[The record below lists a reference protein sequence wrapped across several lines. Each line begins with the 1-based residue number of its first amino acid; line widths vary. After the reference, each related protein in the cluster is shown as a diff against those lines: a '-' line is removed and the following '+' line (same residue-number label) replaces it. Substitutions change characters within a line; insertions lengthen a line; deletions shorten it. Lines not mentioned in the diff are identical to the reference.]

1 MSRRSAATPAM
12 SFPDTRTTPA
22 SGAVK
27 PAMMRR
33 IVVLPEPEGP
43 SSAWNSPAGTS
54 KATSWSTGV
63 SP

>member
-1 MSRRSAATPAM
+1 MSC
-12 SFPDTRTTPA
+12 PDTRTTPA
-22 SGAVK
+22 FGTVK

-43 SSAWNSPAGTS
+43 SRAWNSPAGTS
-54 KATSWSTGV
+54 RLTSVSTGV